1 MQKNLGPGDVRRSC
15 PPEILKKISQFRNL
29 EKKVIIGQERALKAL
44 KLGLGMKAQGF
55 NIYVSGHSG
64 TGKLTAITTFLEGIA
79 KNEPTPPD
87 WCYVNNFKDSYRP
100 QKLSLPAGMAAQLK
114 KDMKSLV
121 TDIHSS
127 LVKAFESEEY
137 ADRKGKMISAFED
150 VQAKILG
157 GISEEAE
164 RESFMVKQTPT
175 SIITIPVKEG
185 KPLTDAD
192 LKDMSEGEIDAI
204 NKKQAKLQEDIGIA
218 LREIRKNEK
227 ETAEKLDALAKDVA
241 QYAIG
246 NLISDTREKYKNI
259 EQVVKYLEDMQADI
273 MENLPEFMKAQ
284 SPAQANA
291 AMPGIQNMQG
301 ENPFH
306 KRYEVTVLVDNSET
320 RGAPVIIERNPTYN
334 NLLGRVEKESMMGM
348 LVTDFTMIRKGSLHS
363 ANGGY
368 LILRVEELLT
378 SVFSWNGLKRALK
391 NREIVIEEAADQL
404 GYLTSRSLK
413 PEPIPL
419 NLKIILIGDQQIYH
433 LLYEYDFDFRELFK
447 IIADFDNTM
456 ERSDENTGDYIAF
469 VESMCK
475 RENLLGVDE
484 GAIAKII
491 EYGSRMAQDQN
502 KLSTRF
508 GSIADI
514 LREANYYAGEES
526 GAIISGANVRKAI
539 EERTYRSNLI
549 QEKLNEMITTRQIFI
564 DTTDKK
570 VGQIN
575 GLSVISLGDIAFGIP
590 ARITCSVNLGRGE
603 VIAIEREAELSGP
616 IHTKGVL
623 ILTGYLAGKFMQD
636 KPLSLSARLV
646 FEQSYSEV
654 EGDSASS
661 TELYAILSALSGL
674 PIKQGIA
681 VTGSVNQR
689 GDIQPIGGVNE
700 KVEGY
705 FEICKRMGL
714 NGEQG
719 VMVPSS
725 NIRNMML
732 KEEVTEAVRDGKFKI
747 WAVDTID
754 DGIEVLT
761 GVKAGSIEEEGTVF
775 NLVNKTLISYSEK
788 MKQFALPEGNKVVTI
803 KKEDKQPPKVPG
815 QSS

>member
-1 MQKNLGPGDVRRSC
+1 MQKILGPEEVRGTC
-15 PPEILKKISQFRNL
+15 HPELLKKIAQFRNL
-29 EKKVIIGQERALKAL
+29 EKKVIIGQGRALKAL
-44 KLGLGMKAQGF
+44 KLGLGMKAHGF
-55 NIYVSGHSG
+55 NIYVSGQSG
-64 TGKLTAITTFLEGIA
+64 TGKLTAITSFLEGLA

-100 QKLSLPAGMAAQLK
+100 QKLSLPAGTGMRLK

-121 TDIHSS
+121 DDIRNA

-137 ADRKGKMISAFED
+137 ADRKGKIVSSFED
-150 VQAKILG
+150 VQAKVLG
-157 GISEEAE
+157 KIQEEAE
-164 RESFMVKQTPT
+164 RDSFMVKQTPT
-175 SIITIPVKEG
+175 SIITIPVKDN

-192 LKDMSEGEIDAI
+192 LKGMSEAEINEI
-204 NKKQAKLQEDIGIA
+204 NKKQAKLQEDLGAGI
-218 LREIRKNEK
+218 REIRKFEK
-227 ETAEKLDALAKDVA
+227 ETAEKLDKLAKEVA

-246 NLISDTREKYKNI
+246 NLIDEMIEKYKAI
-259 EQVVKYLEDMQADI
+259 AEVIKYLQGMRDDI
-273 MENLPEFMKAQ
+273 MDNLAEFMKAQ
-284 SPAQANA
+284 NPNA
-291 AMPGIQNMQG
+291 AMPMQQG

-320 RGAPVIIERNPTYN
+320 KGAPVIIERNPNYN
-334 NLLGRVEKESMMGM
+334 NLLGRVEKESFMGM
-348 LVTDFTMIRKGSLHS
+348 LVTDFTMIRKGSLHT

-368 LILRVEELLT
+368 LILRIEELLQNY
-378 SVFSWNGLKRALK
+378 FSWNGLKRALK

-404 GYLTSRSLK
+404 GYLTTRSLK

-419 NLKIILIGDQQIYH
+419 NVKIILIGNQQIYH
-433 LLYEYDFDFRELFK
+433 LLYQYDFEFRELFK
-447 IIADFDNTM
+447 VIADFDSTM
-456 ERSDENTGDYIAF
+456 ERSEENTGDYIAF
-469 VESMCK
+469 IESMGK
-475 RENLLGVDE
+475 REGLLEVDDT
-484 GAIAKII
+484 GIARVI
-491 EYGSRMAQDQN
+491 EYGSRMAQDQH

-508 GSIADI
+508 GSIADV
-514 LREANYYAGEES
+514 LREANYYASEEK
-526 GAIISGANVRKAI
+526 GAAISGAHVARAI
-539 EERTYRSNLI
+539 EERMYRSNLI
-549 QEKLNEMITTRQIFI
+549 QEKINEMITTRQIFI
-564 DTTDKK
+564 DITGSK

-575 GLSVISLGDIAFGIP
+575 GLSVISIGDIAFGMP
-590 ARITCSVNLGRGE
+590 TRITCSVNLGKGE

-661 TELYAILSALSGL
+661 TELYAILSALSGV

-681 VTGSVNQR
+681 VTGSVNQK
-689 GDIQPIGGVNE
+689 GDVQPIGGINE

-719 VMVPSS
+719 VMVPSA

-732 KEEVTEAVRDGKFKI
+732 KEEVTEAVRQGKFKI

-761 GVKAGSIEEEGTVF
+761 GMKAGSLEEPGTIF
-775 NLVNKTLISYSEK
+775 NLVNNVLVSYADK
-788 MKQFALPEGNKVVTI
+788 MKSFAFPDGVGKVIKV
-803 KKEDKQPPKVPG
+803 KKEEKATDKKPG
-815 QSS
+815 DK